1 MGIIKLKKTN
11 EEEVIIKKE
20 DETKEFHEISD
31 PAAREANFSVCEEK
45 LEQWEDPAVL
55 REDEEHINAHS
66 RHYVL
71 NNNTTK
77 SVFSG
82 EPVNY
87 YDEEGETWKKIDN
100 SLIETENGFE
110 AGFGKFK
117 TTVLKAEKGKKV
129 EIEGDGL
136 SLSWEYLGKALKA
149 AAEINEADISLLT
162 LQNTTEEKAET
173 ILCVEK
179 SLKGAANS
187 TASRAVY
194 ENAESDTDIEY
205 RLSGN
210 NVKENIIVKE
220 RAEEYKYLFALNTKG
235 LKMRLSDDNMQLE
248 LYSETEKEGGEI
260 EEKLEFTIPSPYMY
274 DAEGESCED
283 VYYELEPET
292 DGKYVF
298 AVVASEEWI
307 NAEERA
313 FPVTI
318 DPQII
323 TDNTSFFDFKNYRK
337 SRGSGSSSGPSSW
350 SLYGNSSEFVVG
362 IDFSSEYKSSVCI
375 KKSNIV
381 NLYGRIASVILKLK
395 ASMVYTPG
403 AFRVGDKEIY
413 CNSTSTYLSIDIT
426 NAYKANGG
434 DFDIELLPSSKGYG
448 NGAGDLKFNA
458 TGINAPILEIK
469 YLTNE
474 STRPTK
480 RSFSLAGAALGTV
493 DLATQDVTV
502 EFTDV
507 PGEDSVM
514 GLGIFHVYK
523 KSGEENFAGE
533 NFRLNLNENF
543 IKYSAGEGENVDYI
557 YTDEKGDKY
566 GFWEYYYYK
575 DSANNKVYVSG
586 KKSDFTIDADGRL
599 KDKDNREIFAEYKSM
614 TGLTAV
620 TRFEGF
626 ENYHL
631 LEQRSDEYKQLEEQ
645 VKSYENAYK
654 EFVLLNTATGNDDPL
669 ATEKIFGSYNYD
681 EMPIPKSEA
690 LQYQGLKQ
698 QYDLLCS
705 TYSAND
711 FMPDNENYSVII
723 GYDRN
728 AVPQNLKQ
736 SIASLQSA
744 IHELNKTLKKQVDN
758 YLIPSLG
765 EGDAFAGENIVK
777 SFKKNTLV
785 EFGDY
790 QHLTEAQF
798 YEEFKGDSRSA
809 VSGASLRSQFRQ
821 RNILIKQLETQQKEL
836 DKQMALTARQ
846 IEVIKAKK
854 SQYIAQ
860 VQSYYKEY
868 VNKSAQLEQMKRQMP
883 INFLTDGKII
893 KGYNEDGR
901 LVSVYDNR
909 DNYAVIEYEK
919 TDVTTDSPL
928 RISRIYDK
936 DGKEVR
942 FNYNPQSKLTE
953 ITDTRGRKTRYEYS
967 GSKLSKVKYDS
978 GTEFTISY
986 SNNNIKSIT
995 EAKNALKTNLSYQN
1009 NQLRYID
1016 NYSTINGIPKTN
1028 ISEELGLISSI
1039 VITYTQATSTGTNT
1053 VMVTEENHAEKYI
1066 FDAEGNCTGHYT
1078 TENGIVTEAEEY
1090 EYEPYWKGSEKQSNP
1105 RSVTKYAQRDSLNKT
1120 PMSSFTFTAEVTE
1133 TTTLDQFNNPLKA
1146 TTSGIKVT
1154 ADGSNQQTTV
1164 VDYTYDDDQKLSEEK
1179 RTVSYSNPSKTIISY
1194 KKYRYNGYGEI
1205 TRTESYVEGEE
1216 KTKGKTIEETEYDEK
1231 GNVVKSFAYNSL
1243 DSSSKFYKESEY
1255 AENGW
1260 VVAEKDETGENRR
1273 KYEYV
1278 GGTNIVRTEVLPN
1291 GSKVSYGQDEE
1302 ERVTGI
1308 TQSTEEGEGN
1318 SNSTSYTYGEVTEVR
1333 SGNNVVD
1340 YEYDYKRRLTSV
1352 KVNPTGAT
1360 DNYISYEYTELKDG
1374 AGKKTGEKITAT
1386 YKKRAEGITADKIE
1400 KTLDVNGN
1408 VLSVKVNGEPQT
1420 ENIYTSDNKISLVTD
1435 EITGKKYR
1443 YRYDDLGRLTN
1454 YEVLNSEGTYDGY
1467 AEELKYDK
1475 YGKLGSKAVFSST
1488 DFPGCDYYYKENAAR
1503 DLDFMW
1509 YDRKVIIRPK
1519 TDVLRR
1525 NIGKTVML
1533 PGGRAEEII
1542 TYRKVGDHATQ
1553 MPSTIRYGDNTGG
1566 EYGIRDCLKYAYDE
1580 MGNIA
1585 KVYENGELLVRYT
1598 YDKLSRLI
1606 REDNKSLGET
1616 YLFDYDN
1623 NGNILTKRTLA
1634 FTLKGKEEVEELSS
1648 TAKEY
1653 TYDRDRLLSYN
1664 GETFVYDGLGNPTT
1678 YRGKTLTWSKG
1689 RQLTNYNRTAFAY
1702 NGQGQR
1708 ISKGNISYIYG
1719 SDGNLVS
1726 QSDGLNFMYDATGV
1740 VGIKYGNKYYAFRKD
1755 ILGNVIGILDENGI
1769 NIIQY
1774 RYDAWGVCKI
1784 EKDTSGENLGELN
1797 PFRYRGYYYDTET
1810 KLYYL
1815 KTRYYDPEIGR
1826 FITIDDVTYLA
1837 PDTINGLNLYAYC
1850 NNNPVMRVDPEGN
1863 SSISM
1868 STIVDAVAALFEIA
1882 IGGAFALVGH
1892 IVKTAPRP
1900 NNIGIG
1906 IFRKNQIADLGKL
1919 NTAANIL
1926 GKISTAVAVI
1936 STVISVIDGIKTGI
1950 DSGYSA
1956 GRIVS
1961 NAITDTVIFGGT
1973 ALLLG
1978 AIGGKLGTLLGS
1990 ALPGLGNVIGA
2001 VVGFALGLTLG
2012 FFLDLEVGGK
2022 SVINHIRDGVYTF
2035 WRWLFG

>member
-1 MGIIKLKKTN
+1 MRKLCIK
-11 EEEVIIKKE
+11 
-20 DETKEFHEISD
+20 
-31 PAAREANFSVCEEK
+31 
-45 LEQWEDPAVL
+45 Q
-55 REDEEHINAHS
+55 
-66 RHYVL
+66 
-71 NNNTTK
+71 
-77 SVFSG
+77 
-82 EPVNY
+82 
-87 YDEEGETWKKIDN
+87 
-100 SLIETENGFE
+100 
-110 AGFGKFK
+110 
-117 TTVLKAEKGKKV
+117 
-129 EIEGDGL
+129 
-136 SLSWEYLGKALKA
+136 
-149 AAEINEADISLLT
+149 
-162 LQNTTEEKAET
+162 
-173 ILCVEK
+173 
-179 SLKGAANS
+179 
-187 TASRAVY
+187 
-194 ENAESDTDIEY
+194 
-205 RLSGN
+205 
-210 NVKENIIVKE
+210 
-220 RAEEYKYLFALNTKG
+220 
-235 LKMRLSDDNMQLE
+235 
-248 LYSETEKEGGEI
+248 
-260 EEKLEFTIPSPYMY
+260 
-274 DAEGESCED
+274 
-283 VYYELEPET
+283 
-292 DGKYVF
+292 
-298 AVVASEEWI
+298 
-307 NAEERA
+307 
-313 FPVTI
+313 
-318 DPQII
+318 
-323 TDNTSFFDFKNYRK
+323 SFF
-337 SRGSGSSSGPSSW
+337 
-350 SLYGNSSEFVVG
+350 
-362 IDFSSEYKSSVCI
+362 IC
-375 KKSNIV
+375 
-381 NLYGRIASVILKLK
+381 
-395 ASMVYTPG
+395 
-403 AFRVGDKEIY
+403 
-413 CNSTSTYLSIDIT
+413 
-426 NAYKANGG
+426 
-434 DFDIELLPSSKGYG
+434 
-448 NGAGDLKFNA
+448 
-458 TGINAPILEIK
+458 
-469 YLTNE
+469 
-474 STRPTK
+474 
-480 RSFSLAGAALGTV
+480 
-493 DLATQDVTV
+493 
-502 EFTDV
+502 
-507 PGEDSVM
+507 
-514 GLGIFHVYK
+514 
-523 KSGEENFAGE
+523 
-533 NFRLNLNENF
+533 
-543 IKYSAGEGENVDYI
+543 
-557 YTDEKGDKY
+557 
-566 GFWEYYYYK
+566 
-575 DSANNKVYVSG
+575 
-586 KKSDFTIDADGRL
+586 
-599 KDKDNREIFAEYKSM
+599 
-614 TGLTAV
+614 
-620 TRFEGF
+620 
-626 ENYHL
+626 
-631 LEQRSDEYKQLEEQ
+631 
-645 VKSYENAYK
+645 
-654 EFVLLNTATGNDDPL
+654 
-669 ATEKIFGSYNYD
+669 
-681 EMPIPKSEA
+681 
-690 LQYQGLKQ
+690 
-698 QYDLLCS
+698 
-705 TYSAND
+705 
-711 FMPDNENYSVII
+711 
-723 GYDRN
+723 
-728 AVPQNLKQ
+728 
-736 SIASLQSA
+736 
-744 IHELNKTLKKQVDN
+744 
-758 YLIPSLG
+758 
-765 EGDAFAGENIVK
+765 
-777 SFKKNTLV
+777 
-785 EFGDY
+785 
-790 QHLTEAQF
+790 
-798 YEEFKGDSRSA
+798 
-809 VSGASLRSQFRQ
+809 
-821 RNILIKQLETQQKEL
+821 
-836 DKQMALTARQ
+836 
-846 IEVIKAKK
+846 
-854 SQYIAQ
+854 
-860 VQSYYKEY
+860 
-868 VNKSAQLEQMKRQMP
+868 
-883 INFLTDGKII
+883 
-893 KGYNEDGR
+893 
-901 LVSVYDNR
+901 
-909 DNYAVIEYEK
+909 
-919 TDVTTDSPL
+919 
-928 RISRIYDK
+928 
-936 DGKEVR
+936 
-942 FNYNPQSKLTE
+942 
-953 ITDTRGRKTRYEYS
+953 
-967 GSKLSKVKYDS
+967 
-978 GTEFTISY
+978 
-986 SNNNIKSIT
+986 
-995 EAKNALKTNLSYQN
+995 
-1009 NQLRYID
+1009 
-1016 NYSTINGIPKTN
+1016 
-1028 ISEELGLISSI
+1028 
-1039 VITYTQATSTGTNT
+1039 
-1053 VMVTEENHAEKYI
+1053 
-1066 FDAEGNCTGHYT
+1066 
-1078 TENGIVTEAEEY
+1078 
-1090 EYEPYWKGSEKQSNP
+1090 
-1105 RSVTKYAQRDSLNKT
+1105 
-1120 PMSSFTFTAEVTE
+1120 
-1133 TTTLDQFNNPLKA
+1133 
-1146 TTSGIKVT
+1146 
-1154 ADGSNQQTTV
+1154 
-1164 VDYTYDDDQKLSEEK
+1164 
-1179 RTVSYSNPSKTIISY
+1179 
-1194 KKYRYNGYGEI
+1194 
-1205 TRTESYVEGEE
+1205 
-1216 KTKGKTIEETEYDEK
+1216 
-1231 GNVVKSFAYNSL
+1231 
-1243 DSSSKFYKESEY
+1243 
-1255 AENGW
+1255 
-1260 VVAEKDETGENRR
+1260 
-1273 KYEYV
+1273 
-1278 GGTNIVRTEVLPN
+1278 GTNIVRTEVLPN

-1308 TQSTEEGEGN
+1308 TQSTEEGEEN

-1360 DNYISYEYTELKDG
+1360 DNYISYEYTELKDS

-1519 TDVLRR
+1519 TDVLGR

-1585 KVYENGELLVRYT
+1585 KVYENGELSVRYT
-1598 YDKLSRLI
+1598 YDKLGRLV
-1606 REDNKSLGET
+1606 REDNKSAGET
-1616 YLFDYDN
+1616 SLFDYDN

-1726 QSDGLNFMYDATGV
+1726 QSDGLSFMYDATGV

-1769 NIIQY
+1769 NIVQY